1 MEFPQNKFLNYLISK
16 KRNNKLNEITGM
28 KNFPTYFFITFIL
41 IVSVLSFKF
50 FPSFV
55 GFANNNYKY
64 EDFSSNRHSI
74 RYFSD
79 YFKELDVISKVILE
93 FIKIILDNF
102 INFPDITPH
111 NILLSKFNIFKKFT
125 HNRNEF

>member
-1 MEFPQNKFLNYLISK
+1 MEFPENKFFNYLISK
-16 KRNNKLNEITGM
+16 KRNNKLNDITGM

-64 EDFSSNRHSI
+64 EDFSSKRHSI

-79 YFKELDVISKVILE
+79 YFKELDVISKVIL
-93 FIKIILDNF
+93 
-102 INFPDITPH
+102 
-111 NILLSKFNIFKKFT
+111 
-125 HNRNEF
+125 